1 MSDRRLLVIGL
12 DAFDSDVAETLM
24 RQGRMPA
31 LAALQKAALRFDLDH
46 GIEKY
51 TGLAWE
57 QFSTGKAPQ
66 TVDRW
71 SACVFDAERYAIDQ
85 PTTRLPPFAL
95 ALDRSTVV
103 FDTPY
108 FDLARAPKI
117 RGMVSWGSHDPGVA
131 VCSNPVGLSG
141 EITDRFGPYPAQDY
155 IYGHV
160 WPDRDRTA
168 AMSRA
173 IVSAVDARSDVTVWL
188 FRDRVPQWDL
198 AITVLSE
205 FHSATEALW
214 HGWDETHPLNR
225 LPSAA
230 PARDGL
236 IRVYEAAD
244 RMIGR
249 MRATFPDVRIL
260 AFSAHG
266 MARNISD
273 TTAMI
278 LIPELLYRHYIGEPG
293 LQVPADW
300 LLDGSIGDKGA
311 DFEDWGAAV
320 KQHLHIRT
328 SRRGVRGVV
337 DAWRDFRK
345 PLPPYDSGVVDWMP
359 AASYRTAWPSMKA
372 FAVPAYYDARIRIN
386 LKGRESRGMVRPRNY
401 DSVLDEVEAL
411 IRACHDPRTG
421 MPINVTF
428 EPRPGDPVNR
438 HASDADL
445 IVRFANDHYALDHP
459 RLGRIGPVPCRRTG
473 GHSGGLGVGY
483 LTGQGAPGSI
493 GRFPTL
499 EVSALV
505 RDLMGDTTAEG
516 ALVDAVREKD
526 RRARIGA

>member
-12 DAFDSDVAETLM
+12 DAFDSGVAETLM
-24 RQGRMPA
+24 REGRMPA
-31 LAALQKAALRFDLDH
+31 LAALEKDALRFDLDH

-51 TGLAWE
+51 SGLAWE
-57 QFSTGKAPQ
+57 QFSTGLSPQ
-66 TVDRW
+66 SVDRW
-71 SACVFDAERYAIDQ
+71 SACNFDGERYAIDQ

-108 FDLARAPKI
+108 FDLASAPQI
-117 RGMVSWGSHDPGVA
+117 RGMVSWGSHDPGV
-131 VCSNPVGLSG
+131 PVHSSPAGLAA
-141 EITDRFGPYPAQDY
+141 EIAERFGPYPAEKY

-168 AMSRA
+168 DMSRA
-173 IVSAVDARSDVTVWL
+173 IVEAVDRRSDVTEWL
-188 FRDRVPQWDL
+188 FRDRLPEWDL

-214 HGWDETHPLNR
+214 HGWDESHPLHR

-236 IRVYEAAD
+236 IGVYEAAD

-249 MRATFPDVRIL
+249 LCAAFPDVRIL

-293 LQVPADW
+293 LRVPAEW
-300 LLDGSIGDKGA
+300 RLDGSTDDSCA
-311 DFEDWGAAV
+311 DIDDWGMAI
-320 KQHLHIRT
+320 KKHLQIR
-328 SRRGVRGVV
+328 SRRRGLAGAV
-337 DAWRDFRK
+337 DAWHDIRK
-345 PLPPYDSGVVDWMP
+345 PLPHYAGGSVDWMP
-359 AASYRTAWPSMKA
+359 ATSYRTAWPSMKA

-386 LKGRESRGMVRPRNY
+386 LKGREARGMVRRSDY
-401 DSVLDEVEAL
+401 ESVLDDVEAL
-411 IRACHDPRTG
+411 IRACRDPRTG
-421 MPINVTF
+421 VPIDVGF
-428 EPRPGDPVNR
+428 ERRPGDPFGR
-438 HASDADL
+438 HVCDADL
-445 IVRFANDHYALDHP
+445 IVRFAHDHYALDHP
-459 RLGRIGPVPCRRTG
+459 RFGRVGPVPCRRTG

-483 LTGQGAPGSI
+483 LTGHRGSRRI

-505 RDLMGDTTAEG
+505 RALMGDAKAEG
-516 ALVDAVREKD
+516 SLVDAVRDNE
-526 RRARIGA
+526 GG